1 MYLKRNVLT
10 LRGENST
17 IKGEKLDVVVVYAD
31 LRGFAQWS
39 LQSPATEITSVIEVI
54 YNRVIQLAFFYRH
67 TFHKFLGDG
76 FLLIWEVND
85 HGSLSETLRW
95 AIAAAFEIHKK
106 YWYIARD
113 MPFPPPPGFGIGIS
127 CGEVI
132 RIDPNTIIPEL
143 NEPDFVGYPM
153 NSGARLQKLAG
164 PYGTVIDSLGVT
176 EALVHKD
183 RILREDNAMLRL
195 RLVRPHDK
203 ALTLARTFSGLHDD
217 DILGFRYVTWP
228 YVMEALWKHD
238 GRI

>member
-1 MYLKRNVLT
+1 
-10 LRGENST
+10 
-17 IKGEKLDVVVVYAD
+17 
-31 LRGFAQWS
+31 
-39 LQSPATEITSVIEVI
+39 
-54 YNRVIQLAFFYRH
+54 
-67 TFHKFLGDG
+67 
-76 FLLIWEVND
+76 
-85 HGSLSETLRW
+85 
-95 AIAAAFEIHKK
+95 
-106 YWYIARD
+106 
-113 MPFPPPPGFGIGIS
+113 
-127 CGEVI
+127 
-132 RIDPNTIIPEL
+132 
-143 NEPDFVGYPM
+143 M